1 MKLKKTIAASPAD
14 QSFFP
19 LLPPSRTGG
28 KSVMAALWNRKT
40 DRAIGG
46 KKISPQMLSDLL
58 WAAGGVNRKKG
69 PFNGIGRTAA
79 TASNSQEI
87 DLYVA
92 LPTGIYLYDAV
103 SHSLSLKAAG
113 DLRILAIGRGQGGGT
128 QAPVRL
134 IYVADIDKYLTAGF
148 MEPGLKDPE
157 IQKSY
162 FYSGA
167 GLMAGNVY
175 LFAAARGLAA
185 WFHNCDRKGLAAAL
199 RLRPSQR
206 ALFGQTV
213 GYAAKK

>member
-1 MKLKKTIAASPAD
+1 MKLKKPIIASSTD
-14 QSFFP
+14 QSFLP
-19 LLPPSRTGG
+19 LLPPSRTSG
-28 KSVMAALWNRKT
+28 KSVMTALWKRKT
-40 DRAIGG
+40 DRTIGG
-46 KKISPQMLSDLL
+46 KKISPQMLADLL
-58 WAAGGVNRKKG
+58 WAAAGVNRKKG

-92 LPTGIYLYDAV
+92 LPTGIYWYDAV
-103 SHSLSLKAAG
+103 SHSLVLAAAG
-113 DLRILAIGRGQGGGT
+113 DLRILAIGRGQGGGA

-134 IYVADIDKYLTAGF
+134 IFVVDIDKYLTAGF

-162 FYSGA
+162 YYSGA
-167 GLMAGNVY
+167 GLMAGNVS
-175 LFAAARGLAA
+175 LFAAAHGLAA
-185 WFHNCDRKGLAAAL
+185 WFHNCDRAGLAAKL
-199 RLRPSQR
+199 PLRPSQR